1 MFNRKERKV
10 KMDQPQQVSLNQL
23 KAKSKLELKALKA
36 DVYDDKVRYEAMI
49 AKAKEGL
56 GILTNLIAEKQKKEA
71 DDKIKADALKKN
83 EKETKGDKK

>member
-1 MFNRKERKV
+1 
-10 KMDQPQQVSLNQL
+10 MDQPQQVSLNQL
-23 KAKSKLELKALKA
+23 KAKSKMELKALKA
-36 DVYDDKVRYEAMI
+36 DVYDDLVRYEAMI

-56 GILTNLIAEKQKKEA
+56 GILSNLISEKQKKEA